1 MWQLS
6 QCRVHY
12 KNNTHKALLQKTAK
26 ILHIRPEDIRHFTI
40 CRRSI
45 DARKKPEIF
54 YSYTVAFEVNN
65 EQELL
70 KKNRRNKNLTVYHKE
85 PELPV
90 FSCRSLF
97 DKPVVVVGAGPAGL
111 FAAYYLTLCGASV
124 VVVERGKT
132 VNERTADVEKF
143 WKDGQLLKD
152 SNVSFGEGGAGTFS
166 DGKLN
171 TGVKDKSGRKNF
183 VLESFVRFGADRD
196 ILYDA
201 NPHIGTDV
209 LRQVITNMRK
219 EMERLGCHFSFNTKM
234 DGLITNHENKIQGI
248 RIVRGQI
255 HEEIDCSRVI
265 LAAGH
270 SARDTFEMLREQNV
284 SLSKKSFAV
293 GVRVQHRQSD
303 IDGIQY
309 GGAKE
314 GLPPSPY
321 KCTGKTRDGRGVYSF
336 CMCPGGYV
344 VNASTEE
351 GMLTVNGMS
360 YAARDSGAAN
370 SAVVVTVDAEDF
382 GGTDVLA
389 GVEFQRK
396 WEKQMFLLLS
406 GRVPVQCYGD
416 FKKGRKT
423 EKCGAVRPCV
433 KGEWGFANLRKAL
446 PKFIIDGMIDGIEC
460 FDKKMPGFAGEDT
473 LLMGLEAR
481 TSSPVRIERGE
492 NFVSLSH
499 PGLYPCGE
507 GAGYAGGIM
516 SAAMDGLRVSE
527 AVVRGANASA
537 NNSHGTKEE
546 EKNSER

>member
-1 MWQLS
+1 MLQLS

-12 KNNTHKALLQKTAK
+12 KNNTHQALLQKTAR
-26 ILHIRPEDIRHFTI
+26 ILHIRPDEIRQFTI

-45 DARKKPEIF
+45 DARKKPEIY
-54 YSYTVAFEVNN
+54 YSYTVAFGTDN
-65 EQELL
+65 EREIL
-70 KKNRRNKNLTVYHKE
+70 KKNQRNKNLTVYCKK
-85 PELPV
+85 PKLPV
-90 FSCRSLF
+90 FSCQGLF
-97 DKPVVVVGAGPAGL
+97 EKPVAVIGAGPAGL
-111 FAAYYLTLCGASV
+111 FAAYYLSLCGAPV
-124 VVVERGKT
+124 FVVERGKT
-132 VNERTADVEKF
+132 IRERTTDVEKF
-143 WKDGQLLKD
+143 WKDMQLNKE
-152 SNVSFGEGGAGTFS
+152 SNVAFGEGGAGTFS

-171 TGVKDKSGRKNF
+171 TGVKDKTGRKSF
-183 VLESFVRFGADRD
+183 VLESFVRFGANED

-209 LRQVITNMRK
+209 LRQVITNMRE
-219 EMERLGCHFSFNTKM
+219 EMERLGCHFYFETRM
-234 DGLITNHENKIQGI
+234 DGLITDNENRIQGI
-248 RIVRGQI
+248 RTVRGDV
-255 HEEIDCSRVI
+255 HEEMSCGHII
-265 LAAGH
+265 LAVGH

-284 SLSKKSFAV
+284 SLSPKSFAV
-293 GVRVQHRQSD
+293 GVRMQHRQRD
-303 IDGIQY
+303 IDAIQY
-309 GGAKE
+309 GEAEE

-370 SAVVVTVDAEDF
+370 SAIVVTVDEKDF

-396 WEKQMFLLLS
+396 WEQQMFLLLQ
-406 GRVPVQCYGD
+406 GRIPVQRYGD
-416 FKKGRKT
+416 FKMGIQT
-423 EKCGAVRPCV
+423 EKYGVVRPCV

-446 PKFIIDGMIDGIEC
+446 PKFVIDGMIDGIEC

-492 NFVSLSH
+492 DFASVSH

-516 SAAMDGLRVSE
+516 SAAMDGLRVSN
-527 AVVRGANASA
+527 AIVNANAV
-537 NNSHGTKEE
+537 GDD
-546 EKNSER
+546 